1 MSTLD
6 EVKPTVKQRVIDLV
20 SAAGIDVSD
29 WGKFA
34 GGEKRAASNPR
45 YCYEWSFL
53 KPDNRGGQTESS
65 PYSPYGFSI
74 RTSENFRKS
83 WSNVATGVSSARAA
97 AASKQSTK

>member
-1 MSTLD
+1 MSHDSRGENVMTTILLLR
-6 EVKPTVKQRVIDLV
+6 KP
-20 SAAGIDVSD
+20 
-29 WGKFA
+29 
-34 GGEKRAASNPR
+34 GGWPRLHSEKRFWVAHPLRVLSYAR
-45 YCYEWSFL
+45 VGT
-53 KPDNRGGQTESS
+53 NRRGQTGSF

>member
-6 EVKPTVKQRVIDLV
+6 EVKPTVKERVIDLV

-45 YCYEWSFL
+45 YCYDVVSE
-53 KPDNRGGQTESS
+53 PG
-65 PYSPYGFSI
+65 SI
-74 RTSENFRKS
+74 VVLNLCTNPCVNERIVS
-83 WSNVATGVSSARAA
+83 AT
-97 AASKQSTK
+97 